1 MRVIINADDLGANQ
15 QINDATFDL
24 ISAGL
29 ISSATIMANAV
40 SVEDAVERAKFFP
53 KVSFGIHLN
62 ITTFSALSLSNGL
75 KTILDDNGNFI
86 GKSRLIKT
94 SITRFLSN
102 AIYSEFCS
110 QVERLLL
117 FGINISHID
126 SHEHIHTIP
135 RIFPILKRLQ
145 QRYDIRKVRISR
157 NIYLPNYRVSKH
169 LLLKK
174 YFYNFMLKKFFAT
187 KTTSGF
193 GSLEEF
199 YINAKRNNLKHDTVE
214 IMVHPGSEKHNNETN
229 ILKPF
234 WYKNLPLNI
243 KLINYYQL

>member
-1 MRVIINADDLGANQ
+1 MRVIINADDLGLSP

-29 ISSATIMANAV
+29 ISSATIMANAI
-40 SVEDAVERAKFFP
+40 SVEDAVKRANFFP

-62 ITTFSALSLSNGL
+62 ITAFSALSLSNGL

-86 GKSRLIKT
+86 VKSRLIKT

-117 FGINISHID
+117 LGINISHID

-135 RIFPILKRLQ
+135 SIFPILKRLQ

-174 YFYNFMLKKFFAT
+174 YFYNFMLNKIFST

-199 YINAKRNNLKHDTVE
+199 YTNAKSNNLKHDTVE
-214 IMVHPGSEKHNNETN
+214 IMVHPGSQKYNNETS